1 MLAAGVGIAVQGAV
15 NGRLGQRIGVLPTVA
30 FSTLISAVSLQLL
43 LLVSGRSLATPYQA
57 FRERPW
63 LWLGGVCGFAFLL
76 GIVYAQPRIGVFA
89 AIGLAV
95 AGQLAGGILLDSF
108 GWLGTTRV
116 AVGPVRL
123 LGIALVVVGA
133 ILALRR

>member
-1 MLAAGVGIAVQGAV
+1 RPGAAKPGLARSASNGARVPTAFTPTLVMLAAGVGIAVQGAV

-63 LWLGGVCGFAFLL
+63 LWLGGICG
-76 GIVYAQPRIGVFA
+76 
-89 AIGLAV
+89 
-95 AGQLAGGILLDSF
+95 
-108 GWLGTTRV
+108 
-116 AVGPVRL
+116 
-123 LGIALVVVGA
+123 
-133 ILALRR
+133 